1 MWCELGGRQGDGG
14 ELLLLQLL
22 RKGEGGGRR
31 EMRACGVTGE
41 RWGVKWCTEA
51 RRGLTGR
58 ANGSERL
65 PRGGQGLTAV
75 GH

>member
-1 MWCELGGRQGDGG
+1 MAMAASSALRR
-14 ELLLLQLL
+14 LL
-22 RKGEGGGRR
+22 RAEARAKEEAREGN
-31 EMRACGVTGE
+31 ECTGE
-41 RWGVKWCTEA
+41 NERVWGVKWRAEA
-51 RRGLTGR
+51 RRSLTGR